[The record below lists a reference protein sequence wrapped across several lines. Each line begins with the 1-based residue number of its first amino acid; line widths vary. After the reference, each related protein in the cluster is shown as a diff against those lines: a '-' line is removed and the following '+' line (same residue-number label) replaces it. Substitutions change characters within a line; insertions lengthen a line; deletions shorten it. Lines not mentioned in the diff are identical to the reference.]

1 MSFAKHGLA
10 GQGTDLGRTVLAL
23 STLGLFTKLLNI
35 DLSNLQVLGVSLRPE
50 NSGLIPGFLG
60 LALIYAFVA
69 FSVARMEAAFEVQTD
84 KGTVEAN
91 KIIIDSKSLLGLALL
106 ALPFSVFVYSMPY
119 VLGLFSISLLRS
131 DSISVLSSIWVLASK

>member
-10 GQGTDLGRTVLAL
+10 SQSTELGKTVLAL

-50 NSGLIPGFLG
+50 NSNLIPGFLG

-69 FSVARMEAAFEVQTD
+69 FSVARIEAAFEGQTNKD
-84 KGTVEAN
+84 TVEAN
-91 KIIIDSKSLLGLALL
+91 KIIIGSKSLLSFAFL
-106 ALPFSVFVYSMPY
+106 ALPFSIFVYSMPY
-119 VLGLFSISLLRS
+119 ALGLFAISLLWS
-131 DSISVLSSIWVLASK
+131 DSMSVVASVWALATK